1 MAADRAADGV
11 SAGEVGADEVRA
23 DEPGAEKPADAEPAA
38 AADATDEAASGPEEA
53 DAGEAAEATQA
64 GDGGGS
70 DRSAGPTGL
79 FAGGVPVLVTLI
91 VLVVGA
97 LVAVG
102 FLAAQSRAAAAEREN
117 RAEALRVARQLT
129 VNFTTLDYRSYDADM
144 KRVQQLTA
152 GDLAKQSSNVFTELR
167 KLLAEN
173 KMVAKGTVL
182 EAGLVSFDQDS
193 ARALVVADGKV
204 SNVQTEQPEVRHYR
218 FQLDLSKEPEGW
230 RVVDLQ
236 VVG

>member
-1 MAADRAADGV
+1 MAADRPADGV
-11 SAGEVGADEVRA
+11 NTPDVPKR
-23 DEPGAEKPADAEPAA
+23 
-38 AADATDEAASGPEEA
+38 
-53 DAGEAAEATQA
+53 
-64 GDGGGS
+64 
-70 DRSAGPTGL
+70 RR
-79 FAGGVPVLVTLI
+79 FAGRPALVVVLVL
-91 VLVVGA
+91 VALVVAA

-102 FLAAQSRAAAAEREN
+102 FLGAQARAAASEQEN

-129 VNFTTLDYRSYDADM
+129 VNFTTLDYRSFDADM
-144 KRVQQLTA
+144 KRVQALAA

-167 KLLAEN
+167 KVLEQN
-173 KMVAKGTVL
+173 KMVAKGEVL

-193 ARALVVADGKV
+193 ARALVVADASV
-204 SNVQTEQPEVRHYR
+204 TNVLTKRPEQRHYR